1 MEEFKSILVPTDGS
15 ATSKLAVQKG
25 LSLAKLVGAKVTAV
39 YVAERPHYLGESFIP
54 DPPDEEGYRKFYDNF
69 EKLGERVVKLAREE
83 GEKQGVEVEGRVEK
97 GHVAERIIALSKEF
111 DLIIMGSMG
120 HNQLSDLLLGS
131 TAEKVARHAECP
143 VMIVRKKMD
152 E

>member
-1 MEEFKSILVPTDGS
+1 MEEFKRILLPTDGS
-15 ATSKLAVQKG
+15 ETSKLAVQKG

-39 YVAERPHYLGESFIP
+39 YVAERPHYFGESFIP
-54 DPPDEEGYRKFYDNF
+54 DPPEEKGYEDFYKKF
-69 EKLGERVVKLAREE
+69 EQMGGKVVQHAREE
-83 GEKQGVEVEGRVEK
+83 GERQGVEVETKVER
-97 GHVAERIIALSKEF
+97 GHIAERIIALSKEF

-143 VMIVRKKMD
+143 VMIVRKK
-152 E
+152 